1 MHIETMK
8 VLVVEPEKEPYVKEI
23 SSGLSSL
30 QKEVGGFIEAVYPF
44 EDPVAI
50 ICNEEGKLE
59 GLPLNRALRDEGTS
73 YHYLPPSR
81 TVTPSAQAVEALAKT
96 LEERGLTYAMCKTWT
111 TDGFYRETAELVKY
125 RRSEGYSVVEMECA
139 ALFACAKFRGAHIA
153 QLLYTADTLANVES
167 YDTRDWGRASVSL
180 ALSI

>member
-59 GLPLNRALRDEGTS
+59 GLPLNRALRDEDGHVYDIIAGTFLIAGLS
-73 YHYLPPSR
+73 EDNFCSLDDAQIEKFSAMYKSPELFMRFGSR
-81 TVTPSAQAVEALAKT
+81 TLVIPT
-96 LEERGLTYAMCKTWT
+96 EERAMPDKEKKSM
-111 TDGFYRETAELVKY
+111 D
-125 RRSEGYSVVEMECA
+125 ME
-139 ALFACAKFRGAHIA
+139 R
-153 QLLYTADTLANVES
+153 
-167 YDTRDWGRASVSL
+167 
-180 ALSI
+180 

>member
-1 MHIETMK
+1 MK

-59 GLPLNRALRDEGTS
+59 GLPLNRALRDEDGHVYDIIAGTFLIAGLS
-73 YHYLPPSR
+73 EDNFCSLDDTQVEKFSAMYKSPELFMRFGSR
-81 TVTPSAQAVEALAKT
+81 TLVIPA
-96 LEERGLTYAMCKTWT
+96 EERAMPDKEKKSM
-111 TDGFYRETAELVKY
+111 D
-125 RRSEGYSVVEMECA
+125 ME
-139 ALFACAKFRGAHIA
+139 R
-153 QLLYTADTLANVES
+153 
-167 YDTRDWGRASVSL
+167 
-180 ALSI
+180 

>member
-1 MHIETMK
+1 MNIETMK

-59 GLPLNRALRDEGTS
+59 GLPLNRALRDEDGHVYDIIAGTFLIAGLS
-73 YHYLPPSR
+73 EDNFCSLDDAQLEKFSTLYKNPELFMRFGSR
-81 TVTPSAQAVEALAKT
+81 TLVIPA
-96 LEERGLTYAMCKTWT
+96 EERAIPDKERKSM
-111 TDGFYRETAELVKY
+111 D
-125 RRSEGYSVVEMECA
+125 ME
-139 ALFACAKFRGAHIA
+139 R
-153 QLLYTADTLANVES
+153 
-167 YDTRDWGRASVSL
+167 
-180 ALSI
+180 

>member
-1 MHIETMK
+1 MNIETMK

-59 GLPLNRALRDEGTS
+59 GLPLNRALRDEDGHVYDIIAGTFLIAGLS
-73 YHYLPPSR
+73 EDNFCSLDDAQIEKFSALYKTPELFMRLGNR
-81 TVTPSAQAVEALAKT
+81 TLVIPAEEKPAADKERKGADVE
-96 LEERGLTYAMCKTWT
+96 R
-111 TDGFYRETAELVKY
+111 
-125 RRSEGYSVVEMECA
+125 
-139 ALFACAKFRGAHIA
+139 
-153 QLLYTADTLANVES
+153 
-167 YDTRDWGRASVSL
+167 
-180 ALSI
+180 

>member
-1 MHIETMK
+1 MK

-59 GLPLNRALRDEGTS
+59 GLPLNRALRDEDGHVYDIIAGTFLIAGLS
-73 YHYLPPSR
+73 EDNFCSLDDAQLEKFSAMYKKPELFMRFGSR
-81 TVTPSAQAVEALAKT
+81 TLVIPA
-96 LEERGLTYAMCKTWT
+96 EERAMPDKEKKSM
-111 TDGFYRETAELVKY
+111 D
-125 RRSEGYSVVEMECA
+125 ME
-139 ALFACAKFRGAHIA
+139 R
-153 QLLYTADTLANVES
+153 
-167 YDTRDWGRASVSL
+167 
-180 ALSI
+180 

>member
-1 MHIETMK
+1 MNIETIK

-59 GLPLNRALRDEGTS
+59 GLPLNRALRDEDGHVYDIIAGTFLIAGLS
-73 YHYLPPSR
+73 EDNFCSLNDTQIEKFSSMYKNPELFMRFGSR
-81 TVTPSAQAVEALAKT
+81 TLVIPS
-96 LEERGLTYAMCKTWT
+96 EERAMPDKEKKSM
-111 TDGFYRETAELVKY
+111 D
-125 RRSEGYSVVEMECA
+125 ME
-139 ALFACAKFRGAHIA
+139 R
-153 QLLYTADTLANVES
+153 
-167 YDTRDWGRASVSL
+167 
-180 ALSI
+180 

>member
-59 GLPLNRALRDEGTS
+59 GLPLNRALRDE
-73 YHYLPPSR
+73 
-81 TVTPSAQAVEALAKT
+81 
-96 LEERGLTYAMCKTWT
+96 
-111 TDGFYRETAELVKY
+111 DGHV
-125 RRSEGYSVVEMECA
+125 
-139 ALFACAKFRGAHIA
+139 
-153 QLLYTADTLANVES
+153 
-167 YDTRDWGRASVSL
+167 
-180 ALSI
+180 

>member
-1 MHIETMK
+1 MIIETMK

-59 GLPLNRALRDEGTS
+59 GLPLNRALRDEDGHVYDIIAGTFLIAGLS
-73 YHYLPPSR
+73 EDNFCSLDDAQVEKFSAMYKSPELFMRFGSR
-81 TVTPSAQAVEALAKT
+81 TLVVPA
-96 LEERGLTYAMCKTWT
+96 EERAMPDKEKKSM
-111 TDGFYRETAELVKY
+111 D
-125 RRSEGYSVVEMECA
+125 ME
-139 ALFACAKFRGAHIA
+139 R
-153 QLLYTADTLANVES
+153 
-167 YDTRDWGRASVSL
+167 
-180 ALSI
+180 

>member
-1 MHIETMK
+1 MNIETMK

-59 GLPLNRALRDEGTS
+59 GLPLNRALRDEDGHVYDIIAGTFLIAGLS
-73 YHYLPPSR
+73 EDNFCSLDDAQIEKFSALYKTPELFMRLGNR
-81 TVTPSAQAVEALAKT
+81 TLVIPA
-96 LEERGLTYAMCKTWT
+96 EEKPAADKERKGA
-111 TDGFYRETAELVKY
+111 D
-125 RRSEGYSVVEMECA
+125 ME
-139 ALFACAKFRGAHIA
+139 R
-153 QLLYTADTLANVES
+153 
-167 YDTRDWGRASVSL
+167 
-180 ALSI
+180 

>member
-1 MHIETMK
+1 MIIETMK

-59 GLPLNRALRDEGTS
+59 GLPLNRALRDEDGHVYDIIAGTFLIAGLS
-73 YHYLPPSR
+73 EDNFCSLDDAQLEKFSAMYKNPELFMRFGSR
-81 TVTPSAQAVEALAKT
+81 TLVIPA
-96 LEERGLTYAMCKTWT
+96 EEKPAADKERKGA
-111 TDGFYRETAELVKY
+111 D
-125 RRSEGYSVVEMECA
+125 ME
-139 ALFACAKFRGAHIA
+139 R
-153 QLLYTADTLANVES
+153 
-167 YDTRDWGRASVSL
+167 
-180 ALSI
+180 

>member
-1 MHIETMK
+1 MK

-59 GLPLNRALRDEGTS
+59 GLPLNRALRDEDGHVYDIIAGTFLIAGLS
-73 YHYLPPSR
+73 EDNFCSLDDTQVEKFSAMYKSPELFMRLGNR
-81 TVTPSAQAVEALAKT
+81 TLVIPA
-96 LEERGLTYAMCKTWT
+96 EERAMPDKEKKNI
-111 TDGFYRETAELVKY
+111 D
-125 RRSEGYSVVEMECA
+125 ME
-139 ALFACAKFRGAHIA
+139 R
-153 QLLYTADTLANVES
+153 
-167 YDTRDWGRASVSL
+167 
-180 ALSI
+180 

>member
-59 GLPLNRALRDEGTS
+59 GLPLNRALRDEDGHVYDIIAGTFLIAGLS
-73 YHYLPPSR
+73 EDNFCSLDDAQLEKFSAMYKNPELFMRLGNR
-81 TVTPSAQAVEALAKT
+81 TLVIPA
-96 LEERGLTYAMCKTWT
+96 EERAMPDKEKKSM
-111 TDGFYRETAELVKY
+111 D
-125 RRSEGYSVVEMECA
+125 ME
-139 ALFACAKFRGAHIA
+139 R
-153 QLLYTADTLANVES
+153 
-167 YDTRDWGRASVSL
+167 
-180 ALSI
+180 

>member
-1 MHIETMK
+1 MNIETMK

-59 GLPLNRALRDEGTS
+59 GLPLNRALRDEDGHVYDIIAGTFLIAGLS
-73 YHYLPPSR
+73 EDNFCSLDDAQLEKFSAMYKSPELFMRFGSR
-81 TVTPSAQAVEALAKT
+81 TLVIPA
-96 LEERGLTYAMCKTWT
+96 EERAM
-111 TDGFYRETAELVKY
+111 TDKEKKNMD
-125 RRSEGYSVVEMECA
+125 ME
-139 ALFACAKFRGAHIA
+139 R
-153 QLLYTADTLANVES
+153 
-167 YDTRDWGRASVSL
+167 
-180 ALSI
+180 

>member
-1 MHIETMK
+1 MSTDTMK

-59 GLPLNRALRDEGTS
+59 GLPLNRALRDEDGHVYDIIAGTFLIAGLS
-73 YHYLPPSR
+73 EDNFCSLDDTQVEKFSAMYKSPELFMRFGSR
-81 TVTPSAQAVEALAKT
+81 TLVIPA
-96 LEERGLTYAMCKTWT
+96 EERAMPDKEKKSM
-111 TDGFYRETAELVKY
+111 D
-125 RRSEGYSVVEMECA
+125 ME
-139 ALFACAKFRGAHIA
+139 R
-153 QLLYTADTLANVES
+153 
-167 YDTRDWGRASVSL
+167 
-180 ALSI
+180 

>member
-1 MHIETMK
+1 MK

-59 GLPLNRALRDEGTS
+59 GLPLNRALRDEDGHVYDIIAGTFLIAGLNEDNFCS
-73 YHYLPPSR
+73 LDDEQIKKFSAMYKKPELFMRFGSR
-81 TVTPSAQAVEALAKT
+81 TLVIPA
-96 LEERGLTYAMCKTWT
+96 EERAMPDKEKKSM
-111 TDGFYRETAELVKY
+111 D
-125 RRSEGYSVVEMECA
+125 ME
-139 ALFACAKFRGAHIA
+139 R
-153 QLLYTADTLANVES
+153 
-167 YDTRDWGRASVSL
+167 
-180 ALSI
+180 

>member
-8 VLVVEPEKEPYVKEI
+8 VLVIEPEKEPYVKEI

-59 GLPLNRALRDEGTS
+59 GLPLNRALRDEDGHVYDIIAGTFLIAGLS
-73 YHYLPPSR
+73 EDNFCSLDDEQIEKFSAMYKSPELFMRFGSR
-81 TVTPSAQAVEALAKT
+81 TLVIPA
-96 LEERGLTYAMCKTWT
+96 EERAMPDKEKKSM
-111 TDGFYRETAELVKY
+111 D
-125 RRSEGYSVVEMECA
+125 ME
-139 ALFACAKFRGAHIA
+139 R
-153 QLLYTADTLANVES
+153 
-167 YDTRDWGRASVSL
+167 
-180 ALSI
+180 

>member
-1 MHIETMK
+1 MIIETMK

-59 GLPLNRALRDEGTS
+59 GLPLNRALRDEDGHVYDIIAGTFLITGLS
-73 YHYLPPSR
+73 EDNFCSLDDAKIEKFSSMYKNPELFMRFGSR
-81 TVTPSAQAVEALAKT
+81 TLVIPA
-96 LEERGLTYAMCKTWT
+96 EERAMPDKEKKIM
-111 TDGFYRETAELVKY
+111 DLER
-125 RRSEGYSVVEMECA
+125 
-139 ALFACAKFRGAHIA
+139 
-153 QLLYTADTLANVES
+153 
-167 YDTRDWGRASVSL
+167 
-180 ALSI
+180 